1 MNAPAPAGLPEDPLN
16 VRLRRALQA
25 TLQRSLGFRRYLYV
39 FSRYKVATLHRD
51 PLEGDVLHFA
61 SMLPRDGVVLDIGAN
76 VGIMTVHLA
85 RRVEQGHVHAF
96 EPVPDNFAT
105 LRRIVAHFRLR
116 NVTLHRMA
124 LGDEDT
130 DLEMVMPVQRA
141 VRMQGLSRVVGAG
154 DEGPAAG
161 EGEHYT
167 VPQRRLDDLEVLRDV
182 PIAGIKID
190 VEGFEPR
197 VFAGGAELIARW
209 KPIVYTELG
218 DEESRRACLEQFGAL
233 GYTVGVLEGDR
244 VVPHVPGTH
253 TKHNFFLLPPG
264 HDAAA

>member
-1 MNAPAPAGLPEDPLN
+1 MNTDGEPVN
-16 VRLRRALQA
+16 VRARRAFQA
-25 TLQRSLGFRRYLYV
+25 TLQRALGFRRYLYV

-61 SMLPRDGVVLDIGAN
+61 SMLPTDGVVLDIGAN
-76 VGIMTVHLA
+76 IGIMTVHLA
-85 RRVEQGHVHAF
+85 RRVGHGHVHAF

-105 LRRIVAHFRLR
+105 LRRIVRHFELS

-130 DLEMVMPVQRA
+130 DLEMVMPVQRS
-141 VRMQGLSRVVGAG
+141 VRMQGLSRVVGKDG
-154 DEGPAAG
+154 PPAADPGPG
-161 EGEHYT
+161 EGEHYN
-167 VPQRRLDDLEVLRDV
+167 VPQCRLDDLEMLRDV

-197 VFAGGAELIARW
+197 VFAGGAELIERW

-218 DEESRRACLEQFGAL
+218 DEESKAACLVQFDRL
-233 GYTVGVLEGDR
+233 GYTVGVLDGDR
-244 VVPHVPGTH
+244 VVPYVPGTH

-264 HDAAA
+264 HQLTA